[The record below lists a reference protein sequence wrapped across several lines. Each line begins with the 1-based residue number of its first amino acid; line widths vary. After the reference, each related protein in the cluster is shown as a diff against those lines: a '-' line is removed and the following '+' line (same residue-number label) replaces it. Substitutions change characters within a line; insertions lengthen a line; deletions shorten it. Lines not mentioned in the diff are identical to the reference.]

1 MTEPD
6 IDKLMN
12 ECTFSTVR
20 SSGSGGQHVNKV
32 ETKVTLSLNIGQ
44 SQILSTEQ
52 KQRIQQKLRN
62 RISQEGILQIS
73 SDTERSQA
81 MNKKAVIVKLE
92 NLLKKACREEK
103 KRVATKRTLSSIQK
117 RLDNKKQQSEKK
129 RRRSENF

>member
-12 ECTFSTVR
+12 ECTFMTVR

-103 KRVATKRTLSSIQK
+103 KRVPTKRTLSSIQK
-117 RLDNKKQQSEKK
+117 RLDNKKQLSEKK